1 MADDILIVD
10 DESDIRALI
19 SGILQDE
26 GCTTRQS
33 ATTHAAWEE
42 IATRVPGLLILDIW
56 LEGSQE
62 DGIMFL
68 KRVKNT
74 YPDLPVVMISG
85 HGNIETAVQAIQL
98 GAYDFIEKP
107 FNADRLLLT
116 IQRAM
121 QNSRLAR
128 ENMELRR
135 RTAMTSQLI
144 GKSHAVQALTEN
156 LNKVA
161 ATNSRILITGA
172 AGAGKEVAA
181 RYIHQHSKRHNQ
193 PFILLNCA
201 TLRAQDLEEELF
213 GWENKTTNG
222 GANNDRKIGLLEQ
235 AHGGTLLL
243 DEIADMPLET
253 QAKMVRVL
261 QDNRFERL
269 GSHRPVEVDIRYMA
283 TSNRDLKQLL
293 EAGRLRQ
300 DLYYRLNVVPV
311 SVPTLRDRLDDIPL
325 LVNHFIE
332 QISLAGGLKPRQL
345 GSDALAVLQAYPW
358 QGNIRQLR
366 NLIEWLLIML
376 PATEGHTTI
385 RANDLPVEF
394 RNSAPAVT
402 HLNRADEMMQL
413 PLREAREI
421 FEREYLLAQIARF
434 GGNISRTASFVEM
447 ERSALHRKLKL
458 LDIASNKPDEEIAA

>member
-1 MADDILIVD
+1 MADDILVVD
-10 DESDIRALI
+10 DEADIRALVC
-19 SGILQDE
+19 GILQDE
-26 GCTTRQS
+26 GLTTRQ
-33 ATTHAAWEE
+33 AGTTDAAWEQ
-42 IATRVPGLLILDIW
+42 ISQRLPGLLVLDIW
-56 LEGSQE
+56 LEGSKE
-62 DGIMFL
+62 DGIAFL

-74 YPDLPVVMISG
+74 YPQLPVIMISG
-85 HGNIETAVQAIQL
+85 HGNIETAVQAIQF

-121 QNSRLAR
+121 QNSKLSR
-128 ENMELRR
+128 ENNDLRKR
-135 RTAMTSQLI
+135 AQTSADLVGKSNALI
-144 GKSHAVQALTEN
+144 GLTDN
-156 LNKVA
+156 LNKIS
-161 ATNSRILITGA
+161 ATNSRILITGP
-172 AGAGKEVAA
+172 GGSGKEVAA
-181 RYIHQHSKRHNQ
+181 RYIHAHSKRKDQ
-193 PFILLNCA
+193 PFIVLNCA
-201 TLRAQDLEEELF
+201 TLRAQNLEEELF
-213 GWENKTTNG
+213 GWEEKNG
-222 GANNDRKIGLLEQ
+222 NGRKIGLLEQ

-269 GSHRPVEVDIRYMA
+269 GSLRPVEVDIRYMA
-283 TSNRDLKQLL
+283 TSNRDLKQLID
-293 EAGRLRQ
+293 AGQLRQ

-311 SVPTLRDRLDDIPL
+311 TIPHLRDRLDDIPL
-325 LVNHFIE
+325 LITHFVE
-332 QISLAGGLKPRQL
+332 QIVSNAGLRKRQM
-345 GSDALAVLQAYPW
+345 GQDALAVLQAHPW
-358 QGNIRQLR
+358 PGNVRQLR

-376 PATEGHTTI
+376 PTEESHDI
-385 RANDLPVEF
+385 IHVSDLPTEF

-458 LDIASNKPDEEIAA
+458 LDIAGHKVEEEIAA

>member
-1 MADDILIVD
+1 MADDILVVD
-10 DESDIRALI
+10 DENDIRALVC
-19 SGILQDE
+19 GILQDE
-26 GCTTRQS
+26 GYVTRQA
-33 ATTHAAWEE
+33 ATTNDAWDQ
-42 IATRVPGLLILDIW
+42 ISQRAPGMLVLDIW
-56 LEGSQE
+56 LEGSNE
-62 DGIMFL
+62 DGISFL

-107 FNADRLLLT
+107 FNSDRLLLT

-121 QNSRLAR
+121 QNSALSR
-128 ENMELRR
+128 ENSDLRKR
-135 RTAMTSQLI
+135 ALTTSKLV
-144 GKSHAVQALTEN
+144 GKSNAAIGLLDN
-156 LNKVA
+156 LNKVS
-161 ATNSRILITGA
+161 ATNSRILITGP
-172 AGAGKEVAA
+172 AGSGKEVAA
-181 RYIHQHSKRHNQ
+181 RYIHEHSKRSEK
-193 PFILLNCA
+193 PFIILNCA

-213 GWENKTTNG
+213 GWEDKDGTK
-222 GANNDRKIGLLEQ
+222 DRKIGLLEQ

-243 DEIADMPLET
+243 DEVADMPLET

-261 QDNRFERL
+261 QDQRFERL
-269 GSHRPVEVDIRYMA
+269 GSLRPVEVDIRYMA

-293 EAGRLRQ
+293 DAGRLRQ

-311 SVPTLRDRLDDIPL
+311 VIPHLRERLEDIPL
-325 LVNHFIE
+325 LATHFID
-332 QISLAGGLKPRQL
+332 QIVTSAGLRPKQL

-358 QGNIRQLR
+358 PGNVRQLR

-376 PATEGHTTI
+376 PVQEENESI
-385 RANDLPVEF
+385 RVADLPVEF

-458 LDIASNKPDEEIAA
+458 LDITSARVEEEIAA

>member
-10 DESDIRALI
+10 DEADIRALVG
-19 SGILQDE
+19 GILQDE
-26 GCTTRQS
+26 GFATRQS
-33 ATTHAAWEE
+33 ATTNAAWEE
-42 IATRVPGLLILDIW
+42 IAKRAPSLLILDIW

-68 KRVKNT
+68 KRVKNA

-107 FNADRLLLT
+107 FNSDRLLLT
-116 IQRAM
+116 VQRAI
-121 QNSRLAR
+121 QNNKLSR
-128 ENMELRR
+128 ENNELRR
-135 RTAMTSQLI
+135 KSGTGANLI
-144 GKSHAVQALTEN
+144 GKSNALIGLIDN
-156 LNKVA
+156 LNKVG
-161 ATNSRILITGA
+161 ATNSRVLITGP
-172 AGAGKEVAA
+172 AGSGKEVAA
-181 RYIHQHSKRHNQ
+181 RYIHQHSKRGSQ
-193 PFILLNCA
+193 PFIILNCA
-201 TLRAQDLEEELF
+201 TLRAQNLEEELF
-213 GWENKTTNG
+213 GWEDKAG
-222 GANNDRKIGLLEQ
+222 KGDRKIGLLEQ

-261 QDNRFERL
+261 QDQKFERL
-269 GSHRPVEVDIRYMA
+269 GSLRPIEVDIRFMA
-283 TSNRDLKQLL
+283 TSNRDLKQLID
-293 EAGRLRQ
+293 AGRLRQ

-311 SVPTLRDRLDDIPL
+311 TIPPMRERLEDIPL
-325 LVNHFIE
+325 LANHFIE
-332 QISLAGGLKPRQL
+332 QISSNAGIKPRQL
-345 GSDALAVLQAYPW
+345 GSDAMAVLQAHPW
-358 QGNIRQLR
+358 PGNVRQLR

-376 PATEGHTTI
+376 PNDGTESI
-385 RANDLPVEF
+385 RVQNLPTEF
-394 RNSAPAVT
+394 RSTAPAVT

-413 PLREAREI
+413 PLRDAREI

-458 LDIASNKPDEEIAA
+458 LDIASNKVEEEIAA

>member
-10 DESDIRALI
+10 DEADIRALVG
-19 SGILQDE
+19 GILQDE
-26 GCTTRQS
+26 GLTTRQA
-33 ATTHAAWEE
+33 ATTNMAWEE
-42 IATRVPGLLILDIW
+42 IIKRVPGLLVLDIW

-68 KRVKNT
+68 KRVKND
-74 YPDLPVVMISG
+74 YPDLPVIMISG

-107 FNADRLLLT
+107 FNSDRLLLT
-116 IQRAM
+116 VNRAM
-121 QNSRLAR
+121 QNSRLHR
-128 ENMELRR
+128 ENSELRR
-135 RTAMTSQLI
+135 RVGTSAHLV
-144 GKSHAVQALTEN
+144 GKSDSVSALIDN
-156 LNKVA
+156 LEKA
-161 ATNSRILITGA
+161 SATNSRILITGP
-172 AGAGKEVAA
+172 AGSGKEVAA
-181 RYIHQHSKRHNQ
+181 RYVHQHSKRADQ
-193 PFILLNCA
+193 PFVVLNCA
-201 TLRAQDLEEELF
+201 TLRAQDLEAELF
-213 GWENKTTNG
+213 GWEERG
-222 GANNDRKIGLLEQ
+222 PAGDRKIGLLEQ

-261 QDNRFERL
+261 QDQRFERL
-269 GSHRPVEVDIRYMA
+269 GSHRPVEVDIRFLA
-283 TSNRDLKQLL
+283 TSNRDLKQLI

-300 DLYYRLNVVPV
+300 DLYYRLNVVPIT
-311 SVPTLRDRLDDIPL
+311 VPPLRDRLEDIPM
-325 LVNHFIE
+325 LVEHFINH
-332 QISLAGGLKPRQL
+332 IVAGSGLKPRQL
-345 GSDALAVLQAYPW
+345 GPDVQAVLQAHPW
-358 QGNIRQLR
+358 PGNIRQLR

-376 PATEGHTTI
+376 PKEGHENI
-385 RANDLPVEF
+385 RVQDLPSEF
-394 RNSAPAVT
+394 RSTAPLVT

-458 LDIASNKPDEEIAA
+458 LDIASNKSEDDIAA